1 MNRKRFWQILRLLFV
16 LCFVWLML
24 RELKGFPDPLQ
35 LLGMVSRQSPWLWP
49 ALLLASALNWLLESL
64 KWRSLLR
71 HLQECSTGHA
81 IRGTLAG
88 AAVSNIIPFRIGE
101 YIGRLMWVNPEQRI
115 SAAALSVFG
124 SMTQMLV
131 TILCGLAAGWM
142 LPDLLPPAAK
152 TLAPAFLLLFLII
165 AFWLHRS
172 GRMPSRTSNALQQA
186 LERVRVLR
194 WGDMALVFG
203 ISVLRYLVF
212 SSTYAFLLL
221 HFGVLSDPLSAWWSV
236 ALIFFVQSFFPSIA
250 LVDVGVR
257 VAVPMMVIPV
267 GNDLALTTAALCIYL
282 FNVLLP
288 ALAGLFAILQQ
299 RLR

>member
-1 MNRKRFWQILRLLFV
+1 MNRKRLWQIFRLIFV

-35 LLGMVSRQSPWLWP
+35 LLQMVSAQSPWIWP
-49 ALLLASALNWLLESL
+49 LLLIASGLNWLLEAL

-71 HLQECSTGHA
+71 HLQECSMVHA
-81 IRGTLAG
+81 LRGTLAG

-101 YIGRLMWVNPEQRI
+101 YIGRLMWVQPEQRI
-115 SAAALSVFG
+115 AAAALSVFG

-131 TILCGLAAGWM
+131 TILCGLFAGMM
-142 LPDLLPPAAK
+142 LPDLMPPAAK
-152 TLAPAFLLLFLII
+152 TLAPAFLMLFLLI
-165 AFWLHRS
+165 ALWLHRS
-172 GRMPSRTSNALQQA
+172 GKMPSRASNAIIQA

-194 WGDMALVFG
+194 WSDIAIVCS
-203 ISVLRYLVF
+203 ISALRYLVF

-221 HFGVLSDPLSAWWSV
+221 HFGVLSDPATAWMSV
-236 ALIFFVQSFFPSIA
+236 ALIFFIQSFFPSVA
-250 LVDVGVR
+250 VVDVGVR
-257 VAVPMMVIPV
+257 VAVPMLVIPA
-267 GNDLALTTAALCIYL
+267 GNDLALTAAALCIYL